1 MSFSVGPPADPDDAA
16 QTAPVV
22 RRFEQHGC
30 VAMNASPSAIIIN
43 THSNATVQRFG
54 GDILS
59 CPVVFLQF
67 TLSLGISVSI
77 CA

>member
-43 THSNATVQRFG
+43 THSNATVQRFC
-54 GDILS
+54 GDILF
-59 CPVVFLQF
+59 CPVVLLQSN
-67 TLSLGISVSI
+67 LSLGMSVNI